1 MKKSKVVINKSF
13 YLGDLKKDILFFN
26 SMNLIKENVVVYG
39 IDSYGRCYTKKDT
52 NIEMQD
58 IDIKKEYM
66 KVSAKFS
73 KPKFIDTVFKEINL
87 EQAILMYTQEQE
99 IWINPMYHLD
109 LFMLPFQVKVLERDI
124 LIYPII
130 KIFENNS
137 IIISYQIYI
146 DDESNL
152 EEFEKVF
159 ADFNRHIFEKL
170 TIPVNYAPKH
180 KKEDEVDAIMDGENV
195 KYIEIDTRNEEFRNT
210 INFSWYLL
218 NLINQ
223 LDEPITF
230 YARCSYF
237 IEKDK
242 NFDIDKRFI
251 DTLLK
256 GVNGNYKYEL
266 KDYSINK
273 DYKKY
278 FNERA
283 SIVVGK
289 NARHVESEI
298 QAIEEK
304 MMLQVLQE
312 SRIIE
317 NLKKDEYSY
326 NELRK
331 IYRETL
337 YGSIEYRDSHYGE
350 VEDALKLMH
359 TFMKSKEKV
368 EFLKIGLEEKIKEK
382 ESYYQEKTAL
392 FALLLSASPLCDYI
406 LFPII
411 NNILHLGKI
420 YIFIEKIKTTQ
431 LSFLIKVEYLRGLCF
446 IIAIGLIY
454 LLYKRFIKKK

>member
-1 MKKSKVVINKSF
+1 
-13 YLGDLKKDILFFN
+13 
-26 SMNLIKENVVVYG
+26 
-39 IDSYGRCYTKKDT
+39 
-52 NIEMQD
+52 
-58 IDIKKEYM
+58 M
-66 KVSAKFS
+66 KV
-73 KPKFIDTVFKEINL
+73 VFKEINL
-87 EQAILMYTQEQE
+87 EQTILMYTQEQE
-99 IWINPMYHLD
+99 IWINSMYHLD

-137 IIISYQIYI
+137 IIISYQIYV

-159 ADFNRHIFEKL
+159 ADFNRYKFEKL
-170 TIPVNYAPKH
+170 TIPVNYAPEH

-195 KYIEIDTRNEEFRNT
+195 KYIEIDTRNEEFRNI

-242 NFDIDKRFI
+242 NLDIDKRFI

-256 GVNGNYKYEL
+256 GVKGNYKYEL
-266 KDYSINK
+266 KDYSVNK

-298 QAIEEK
+298 QAIEER
-304 MMLQVLQE
+304 MMLQ
-312 SRIIE
+312 
-317 NLKKDEYSY
+317 Y
-326 NELRK
+326 
-331 IYRETL
+331 
-337 YGSIEYRDSHYGE
+337 
-350 VEDALKLMH
+350 
-359 TFMKSKEKV
+359 
-368 EFLKIGLEEKIKEK
+368 
-382 ESYYQEKTAL
+382 
-392 FALLLSASPLCDYI
+392 
-406 LFPII
+406 
-411 NNILHLGKI
+411 
-420 YIFIEKIKTTQ
+420 
-431 LSFLIKVEYLRGLCF
+431 
-446 IIAIGLIY
+446 
-454 LLYKRFIKKK
+454 YKRVE

>member
-26 SMNLIKENVVVYG
+26 SMNLIKESVVVYG
-39 IDSYGRCYTKKDT
+39 IDSYGRCYTKKNTD
-52 NIEMQD
+52 IEIQD

-73 KPKFIDTVFKEINL
+73 KPEFIDTVFKEINL

-152 EEFEKVF
+152 EEFERVF
-159 ADFNRHIFEKL
+159 ADFNRYIFEKL

-195 KYIEIDTRNEEFRNT
+195 KYIEIDTRNEEFRNI

-230 YARCSYF
+230 YARCAYF

-242 NFDIDKRFI
+242 NLDIDKRFI

-256 GVNGNYKYEL
+256 GVKGNYKYEL
-266 KDYSINK
+266 KDYSVNK

-289 NARHVESEI
+289 NARHVEPEI
-298 QAIEEK
+298 QAIEER

-317 NLKKDEYSY
+317 NLKNDKYSY

-337 YGSIEYRDSHYGE
+337 YGNIEYRDSHYGE
-350 VEDALKLMH
+350 IEDTLKLMH

-392 FALLLSASPLCDYI
+392 FALLLSASPICDYI
-406 LFPII
+406 FFPII
-411 NNILHLGKI
+411 NNILHLGEIYNFIKI
-420 YIFIEKIKTTQ
+420 IKGTAIN
-431 LSFLIKVEYLRGLCF
+431 SFMKVEYLRGLCF

>member
-13 YLGDLKKDILFFN
+13 YLGDLKKDILFLN

-52 NIEMQD
+52 NIEIQE

-73 KPKFIDTVFKEINL
+73 KPEFIDTVFKEINL

-137 IIISYQIYI
+137 IIISYKIYI
-146 DDESNL
+146 DDESNF

-159 ADFNRHIFEKL
+159 ADFNRHIFERL

-180 KKEDEVDAIMDGENV
+180 KKENEVDAVMDGEKV
-195 KYIEIDTRNEEFRNT
+195 KYIEIDTRNEEFRNI
-210 INFSWYLL
+210 INFSLYLL

-237 IEKDK
+237 IESDK
-242 NFDIDKRFI
+242 SYHVDKKFI

-256 GVNGNYKYEL
+256 GVMGNYNYEL
-266 KDYSINK
+266 KNNSINK
-273 DYKKY
+273 NYKKY

-289 NARHVESEI
+289 NAEQIETEI
-298 QAIEEK
+298 QAIEER

-317 NLKKDEYSY
+317 NLKNDKYTY

-331 IYRETL
+331 IYSKTL
-337 YGSIEYRDSHYGE
+337 YENIEHRDSNYGE
-350 VEDALKLMH
+350 IEDTLKLMH
-359 TFMKSKEKV
+359 TFMKSKEKI
-368 EFLKIGLEEKIKEK
+368 EFLRIGLEEKIKEK
-382 ESYYQEKTAL
+382 ENYYQEKTAL
-392 FALLLSASPLCDYI
+392 FALLLSAGPLCDYI
-406 LFPII
+406 FFPIV

-420 YIFIEKIKTTQ
+420 YIFIEKIKITQ

-454 LLYKRFIKKK
+454 FLYKRFIKKK

>member
-13 YLGDLKKDILFFN
+13 YLGDLKKDILFLN
-26 SMNLIKENVVVYG
+26 SMDLIKESVVVYG
-39 IDSYGRCYTKKDT
+39 IDSYGRCYTKKNTD
-52 NIEMQD
+52 IEIQD

-73 KPKFIDTVFKEINL
+73 KPEYIDTVFKEINL
-87 EQAILMYTQEQE
+87 EQTILMYTQEQE
-99 IWINPMYHLD
+99 IWINSMYHLD

-137 IIISYQIYI
+137 IIISYQIYV

-159 ADFNRHIFEKL
+159 ADFNRYKFEKL
-170 TIPVNYAPKH
+170 TIPVNYAPEH

-195 KYIEIDTRNEEFRNT
+195 KYIEIDTRNEEFRNI

-242 NFDIDKRFI
+242 NLDIDKRFI

-256 GVNGNYKYEL
+256 GVKGNYKYEL
-266 KDYSINK
+266 KDYSVNK

-298 QAIEEK
+298 QAIEER
-304 MMLQVLQE
+304 MMLQ
-312 SRIIE
+312 
-317 NLKKDEYSY
+317 Y
-326 NELRK
+326 
-331 IYRETL
+331 
-337 YGSIEYRDSHYGE
+337 
-350 VEDALKLMH
+350 
-359 TFMKSKEKV
+359 
-368 EFLKIGLEEKIKEK
+368 
-382 ESYYQEKTAL
+382 
-392 FALLLSASPLCDYI
+392 
-406 LFPII
+406 
-411 NNILHLGKI
+411 
-420 YIFIEKIKTTQ
+420 
-431 LSFLIKVEYLRGLCF
+431 
-446 IIAIGLIY
+446 
-454 LLYKRFIKKK
+454 YKRVE

>member
-13 YLGDLKKDILFFN
+13 YLGDLKKDILFLN
-26 SMNLIKENVVVYG
+26 SMDLIKESVVVYG
-39 IDSYGRCYTKKDT
+39 IDSYGRCYTKKNTD
-52 NIEMQD
+52 IEIQD

-73 KPKFIDTVFKEINL
+73 KPEYIDTVFKEINL
-87 EQAILMYTQEQE
+87 EQTILMYTQEQE
-99 IWINPMYHLD
+99 IWINSMYHLD

-137 IIISYQIYI
+137 IIISYQIYV

-159 ADFNRHIFEKL
+159 ADFNRYIFEKL
-170 TIPVNYAPKH
+170 TIPVNYAPEH

-195 KYIEIDTRNEEFRNT
+195 KYIEIDTRNEEFRNI

-242 NFDIDKRFI
+242 NLDIDKRFI

-256 GVNGNYKYEL
+256 GVKGNYKYEL
-266 KDYSINK
+266 KDYSVNK

-298 QAIEEK
+298 QAIEER

-317 NLKKDEYSY
+317 NLKNDKYSY

-331 IYRETL
+331 IYREIL
-337 YGSIEYRDSHYGE
+337 YGNIEYRDSHYGE
-350 VEDALKLMH
+350 IEDTLKLMH

-392 FALLLSASPLCDYI
+392 FALLLSASPICDYI
-406 LFPII
+406 FFPII
-411 NNILHLGKI
+411 NNILHLEEMYNFIKI
-420 YIFIEKIKTTQ
+420 IKGTA
-431 LSFLIKVEYLRGLCF
+431 LNSLVKVEYLRGLCF

>member
-13 YLGDLKKDILFFN
+13 YLGDLKKDILFLN

-52 NIEMQD
+52 NIEIQE

-73 KPKFIDTVFKEINL
+73 KPEFIDTVFKEINL

-137 IIISYQIYI
+137 IIISYKIYI
-146 DDESNL
+146 DDESNF

-159 ADFNRHIFEKL
+159 ADFNRHIFERL

-180 KKEDEVDAIMDGENV
+180 KKENEVDAVMDGEKV
-195 KYIEIDTRNEEFRNT
+195 KYIEIDTRNEEFRNI
-210 INFSWYLL
+210 INFSLYLL

-230 YARCSYF
+230 YAGCSYF
-237 IEKDK
+237 IESDK
-242 NFDIDKRFI
+242 SYHVDKKFI

-256 GVNGNYKYEL
+256 GVMGNYKYEL
-266 KDYSINK
+266 KYNSINK
-273 DYKKY
+273 NYKKY

-289 NARHVESEI
+289 NAEQIETEI
-298 QAIEEK
+298 QAIEER

-312 SRIIE
+312 S
-317 NLKKDEYSY
+317 
-326 NELRK
+326 
-331 IYRETL
+331 
-337 YGSIEYRDSHYGE
+337 
-350 VEDALKLMH
+350 
-359 TFMKSKEKV
+359 
-368 EFLKIGLEEKIKEK
+368 
-382 ESYYQEKTAL
+382 
-392 FALLLSASPLCDYI
+392 
-406 LFPII
+406 
-411 NNILHLGKI
+411 
-420 YIFIEKIKTTQ
+420 
-431 LSFLIKVEYLRGLCF
+431 
-446 IIAIGLIY
+446 
-454 LLYKRFIKKK
+454 

>member
-52 NIEMQD
+52 NIEIQD

-73 KPKFIDTVFKEINL
+73 KPEFIDTVFKEINL

-99 IWINPMYHLD
+99 IWINTMYHLD

-146 DDESNL
+146 DDESNHK
-152 EEFEKVF
+152 EFEKVF

-170 TIPVNYAPKH
+170 TIPANYAPKH

-195 KYIEIDTRNEEFRNT
+195 KYIEIDTRNEEFRNI

-223 LDEPITF
+223 SDEPITF
-230 YARCSYF
+230 YTRCSYF

-289 NARHVESEI
+289 NVRHVESEI
-298 QAIEEK
+298 QAIEER

-317 NLKKDEYSY
+317 NLKKDKYSY

-350 VEDALKLMH
+350 IEDTLKLMH

-431 LSFLIKVEYLRGLCF
+431 LNFLIKVEYLRGLCF